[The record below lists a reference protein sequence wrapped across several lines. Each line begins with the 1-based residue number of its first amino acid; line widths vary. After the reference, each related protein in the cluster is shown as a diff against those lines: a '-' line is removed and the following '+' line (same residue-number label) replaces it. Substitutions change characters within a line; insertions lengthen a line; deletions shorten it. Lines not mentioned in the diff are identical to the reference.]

1 MLHIGNSK
9 YSFNF
14 FDDKTLTS
22 YNDAAVSCVHLFLLR
37 KRKNHLNNNKD
48 NRLLL

>member
-1 MLHIGNSK
+1 MLHIGSSK

-14 FDDKTLTS
+14 FHDETLTFQ
-22 YNDAAVSCVHLFLLR
+22 NDAAVSCGHLFLLR
-37 KRKNHLNNNKD
+37 KRKNHLNSNKD